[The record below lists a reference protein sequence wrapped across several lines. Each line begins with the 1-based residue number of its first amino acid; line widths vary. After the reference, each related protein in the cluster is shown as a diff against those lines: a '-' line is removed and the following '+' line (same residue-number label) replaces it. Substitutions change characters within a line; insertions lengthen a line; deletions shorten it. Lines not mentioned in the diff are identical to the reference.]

1 MHGITHWQHVRK
13 GITLILADLEGRA
26 LSHLQTEPCV
36 CGTCNSFVSPY
47 TCTGVRV
54 SDFVHMPSALTV
66 SLIDLCED
74 LSFMTLKCL
83 RKKNKFMS
91 AVMVRAGKHRKHTP
105 NLYAHTDIM
114 VVRVFVN
121 QICLAA
127 PVAASRAPWWRRFS
141 SSFERCYRTGG
152 KVVREAVRESCP
164 RSRSSSHSASL
175 SSTLESLSI

>member
-1 MHGITHWQHVRK
+1 M
-13 GITLILADLEGRA
+13 
-26 LSHLQTEPCV
+26 
-36 CGTCNSFVSPY
+36 
-47 TCTGVRV
+47 

-121 QICLAA
+121 QICLARHISPRRERLGGGVLA
-127 PVAASRAPWWRRFS
+127 PLSKGATAQEGKLSEKPS
-141 SSFERCYRTGG
+141 E
-152 KVVREAVRESCP
+152 KVVREAGLAHIRRLCQAP
-164 RSRSSSHSASL
+164 SSP
-175 SSTLESLSI
+175 